1 MRYAIPVLAV
11 VAGLAAIAHAQS
23 APKTPPPPLSA
34 ISFMSGCWRGPS
46 ANGATIEEQY
56 PESADNL
63 VIGMT
68 RYVRGNRVVMF
79 EFTTIERTDS
89 SFMMIPR
96 PRGNKSDAFPLKE
109 VTDARAV
116 WENLAH
122 DFPQRIIYARGTDG
136 SLVARIE
143 GDTPQGPRHSEWTMR
158 RCQ

>member
-1 MRYAIPVLAV
+1 MRYATSVLTV
-11 VAGLAAIAHAQS
+11 VAGLTAIAHGQS
-23 APKTPPPPLSA
+23 APKSSPPPLAA

-56 PESADNL
+56 TESADNM

-89 SFMMIPR
+89 SFVMTPR

-109 VTDARAV
+109 LTDGRAV

-122 DFPQRIIYARGTDG
+122 DFPQRIIYARGADG

-143 GDTPQGPRHSEWTMR
+143 GNTPQGPRHSEWTMR
-158 RCQ
+158 RCS

>member
-23 APKTPPPPLSA
+23 APTTPPPPLSA

-46 ANGATIEEQY
+46 ANGTTIEEQY
-56 PESADNL
+56 TESADNM

-89 SFMMIPR
+89 SFVMIPR

-143 GDTPQGPRHSEWTMR
+143 GNTPQGPRHSEWTMR